1 VATPL
6 KNCVSK
12 EKIIRRGRALQ
23 RQTSRAA
30 RTSRSDISR
39 GIASLFVPRTPSI
52 KSTSGESSSFQKIV
66 FESEDLKGDEPSID
80 FVVINPFPENFSVHR
95 LGKEAEPSAPEED
108 CSSFLNSLQTKP
120 EKIYTYTHTSLP
132 MIESILQNLFVKEE
146 ENLALLLGQ
155 FYKASNFPDPSE
167 FTKTPLGR
175 IQLTE
180 DEEAE
185 VWIQISV
192 YQFAS

>member
-1 VATPL
+1 MVTPL

-39 GIASLFVPRTPSI
+39 GTASLFVPRTPSI

-80 FVVINPFPENFSVHR
+80 FVVINPFPENFF
-95 LGKEAEPSAPEED
+95 LNNIGKEVVQSTPEED
-108 CSSFLNSLQTKP
+108 CSSSLNSLQTEP
-120 EKIYTYTHTSLP
+120 EKFYSYIHIIFP
-132 MIESILQNLFVKEE
+132 VVESILQDLFVKGEE
-146 ENLALLLGQ
+146 
-155 FYKASNFPDPSE
+155 
-167 FTKTPLGR
+167 
-175 IQLTE
+175 I
-180 DEEAE
+180 
-185 VWIQISV
+185 
-192 YQFAS
+192 